1 MCFFMSL
8 IPATIIVVIGYFV
21 LFSSQKSEGGILSS
35 QKSEGGIR
43 RFGRVLAIWIF
54 IVALFP
60 LIGGAFVTLT
70 DQCPIAAAMLD
81 NG

>member
-8 IPATIIVVIGYFV
+8 IPATIIVVTGYFV
-21 LFSSQKSEGGILSS
+21 LFSSQKA
-35 QKSEGGIR
+35 EGGIR

-54 IVALFP
+54 VVALFP

-70 DQCPIAAAMLD
+70 DQCPIAAAMQD

>member
-21 LFSSQKSEGGILSS
+21 LFSSQKAEGC
-35 QKSEGGIR
+35 IR

-54 IVALFP
+54 VVALFP

-70 DQCPIAAAMLD
+70 DQCPIAAAMHD